1 MLLRHARAGSQVQ
14 WNTAAELQGE
24 RVFGFVVTQEAFVVA
39 VEQRASG
46 DHFGV
51 EQGVFRQ

>member
-1 MLLRHARAGSQVQ
+1 MLLSHARAGSQVQ

-39 VEQRASG
+39 VEKRASG

-51 EQGVFRQ
+51 EQGVF